1 MSLPCLEDFVHRI
14 KDFGGARST
23 LRGAISL
30 TPRLQ
35 PGDQNT
41 QDNTLNRFQRFLVES
56 ARGNRSKRF
65 RTQGRILH
73 HRAKAA
79 VLMRSLR
86 VVQTCEQSHSE
97 DFVLRHSMSVLFFSS
112 LALVILTSCSHQT
125 VVSSVT
131 AQQPARVAGV
141 LRVCADPNNLP
152 FSNQQLEG
160 FENKLADIVAS
171 ETKDKLEY
179 TWWAQ
184 RRGFFRNTLK
194 AGDCDLVMG
203 VPAGF
208 EMAATTKPYY
218 RSSYVFITRK
228 DRNLDIRS
236 FDDPLLRKLKIGVQ
250 MVGDDFSNT
259 PPAHALSRRNI
270 IQNVRGYTLYGDY
283 SQPNPPARI
292 IDAVAA
298 KEVDVAIAWGPLAG
312 YFARKSKVP
321 LKVVPVSP
329 EVDQPF
335 LPFVYDISMGVRRG
349 DQELKEQL
357 EQILDKRRAD
367 IDRLLEQ
374 YGVPRVDVAA
384 VAVNRA
390 GGN

>member
-1 MSLPCLEDFVHRI
+1 MCLPCLEGLVGLIENSD
-14 KDFGGARST
+14 GGARST
-23 LRGAISL
+23 PRGAISL
-30 TPRLQ
+30 APWLQ

-41 QDNTLNRFQRFLVES
+41 EYVPLNRLQRFLVYS

-65 RTQGRILH
+65 RIQVRNIF

-79 VLMRSLR
+79 VIMRSLR
-86 VVQTCEQSHSE
+86 VVSSHE
-97 DFVLRHSMSVLFFSS
+97 GLAGS
-112 LALVILTSCSHQT
+112 LTAIGLVASFAVAFLTACSRQT
-125 VVSSVT
+125 VVSPVT
-131 AQQPARVAGV
+131 AQPPARVAGT

-152 FSNQQLEG
+152 FSNQALEG
-160 FENKLADIVAS
+160 FENKLADMIAN
-171 ETKDKLEY
+171 ETNEKIEY

-194 AGDCDLVMG
+194 AGDCDVVMG
-203 VPAGF
+203 LPAGF
-208 EMAATTKPYY
+208 EMAAITKPYY

-236 FDDPLLRKLKIGVQ
+236 LDDPLLRKLKIGVQ

-283 SQPNPPARI
+283 AQPNPPARI

-329 EVDQPF
+329 QVDQPF

-349 DQELKEQL
+349 DQELKDRL

-374 YGVPRVDVAA
+374 YGVPRVDATT
-384 VAVNRA
+384 VAVNR
-390 GGN
+390 GTGN

>member
-1 MSLPCLEDFVHRI
+1 MES
-14 KDFGGARST
+14 RSF
-23 LRGAISL
+23 LRRKKTKPSSRRNNVTVREAISL
-30 TPRLQ
+30 APWLQ

-41 QDNTLNRFQRFLVES
+41 QCDALNRFQRFLFDL
-56 ARGNRSKRF
+56 AQRNRLKRF
-65 RTQGRILH
+65 RIQVLNLF
-73 HRAKAA
+73 HRAKAT

-86 VVQTCEQSHSE
+86 VAQAREGSNRE
-97 DFVLRHSMSVLFFSS
+97 DFLLERSVPVLFFAS
-112 LALVILTSCSHQT
+112 LALCFLSACSHQT
-125 VVSSVT
+125 VVSPVT

-160 FENKLADIVAS
+160 FENKLADMIAS
-171 ETKDKLEY
+171 ETKEKLEY

-194 AGDCDLVMG
+194 AGDCDVVMG
-203 VPAGF
+203 VPSGF

-228 DRNLDIRS
+228 DRSLDIRS
-236 FDDPLLRKLKIGVQ
+236 LDDPLLRKLRIGVQ

-329 EVDQPF
+329 QVDQPF

-349 DQELKEQL
+349 DQELKDQL

-374 YGVPRVDVAA
+374 YGVPRVDATT

-390 GGN
+390 GN